1 MINAEF
7 FIAASSVFL
16 NTNWECCRGGQIE
29 EYALFKR
36 HTKRDFGLDWIVSFG
51 KDGGSFS
58 DSLCLSG
65 LDMTHLPLISL
76 FLCSIEIQ
84 WYTKRCLNVR
94 YSIIL
99 F

>member
-16 NTNWECCRGGQIE
+16 NTNWECCGGGQIE

-36 HTKRDFGLDWIVSFG
+36 HTKRDFGFDWIVLFG

-58 DSLCLSG
+58 DSLCLFWAGYDSPSLDFIVYSG
-65 LDMTHLPLISL
+65 ILT
-76 FLCSIEIQ
+76 FL
-84 WYTKRCLNVR
+84 
-94 YSIIL
+94 
-99 F
+99 